1 MRTDSPDYM
10 NIEYF
15 KQQQQLN
22 GSIENAVKPNQLM
35 QKLDIGLEQQ
45 EKIYQ
50 SVLSKNARLEI
61 ENLKNEVAKQKQ
73 QLKEKEKLNQ
83 SLKEERSENDDSKLS
98 NLSNEMDKDIMPPP
112 LNMEARSIKRRDSER
127 SARLSQMERTQEKYD
142 EKLDELTDNTDLT
155 DDNSDEINLSPNPF
169 VRSQFRRSFM
179 NAVYTQRPPPNV
191 AASYHASHA
200 YCGPVDDDDRNEPS
214 SDAQHTEQQTSP
226 KQLTMQQRREQLQR
240 LLHSDESLQ
249 SDLVAGNR
257 FENRFENQFDNP
269 QQNDDHQSDIQQ
281 RAVKPPR
288 NTFKLT
294 KDCLLN
300 SSSVR
305 ATPAVIV
312 ATPEKPTMSAEEE
325 KRLEENI
332 HQQIS
337 QNLEQVNQVKKQL
350 AFDLIEP
357 VIVAHKPPRNNSRAT
372 ARKRPAV
379 PQNEHPEI
387 IPNETE
393 RLINVKDRIKL
404 LEQHSSENSSSN
416 GSLNLPKDGRVVE
429 PINLTNRL
437 RSCSLTLCEQPN
449 EALSQAGQR
458 QRHRSLSGQNL
469 SCLNTAETLESTA
482 NQMSDDQ
489 VESLDNHLEEKL
501 CDQQEDQQGKPTADG
516 PEKTSIPVDEE
527 DNGYL
532 TMESKLSSNNET
544 DEQQFSLSP
553 SMEPNVDEKNLEQ
566 QNAENKQLIEGI
578 DTTMLQNINF
588 DEVFGATKTAT
599 SPTSSTDADDEQS
612 LKSQTNQ
619 TELQFSNQLA
629 ADEDD
634 NRKTVDDQFAIYS
647 GMNTIKKAPA
657 TYHNARKANDFKL
670 TSALIEP
677 KPSCKQNLPNQFVQ
691 VTSAQQI
698 ITPAAQ
704 FTPEQWNSL
713 QQTAQAACDLP
724 GCSYKPQ
731 QIVASSLINRGNN
744 LVFVSN
750 PVINPELMD
759 NNPCYESFDGVM
771 YGQSCTAAK
780 EQPNCST
787 DQSQVNQKVETI
799 DPIELPQQKEEADT
813 EDFGDCKSDDAR
825 KEEQTD
831 KSEGRL
837 ESKATLPPSTA
848 SGQTNAP
855 YYYSDLLPE
864 DQEPTNKE
872 NKTDKER
879 SSRNSRDIGVTSL
892 PKLSNNKKLSN
903 SEQKLSDCK
912 TSDEELKQVQE
923 QTEQLSISNE
933 PSETIPAHQQDSQ
946 PKELS
951 NSVESRSL
959 NCQPSS
965 ASMGIL
971 YESEMYNQMTDDEPV
986 YENVTRSQSSINLN
1000 AENEN
1005 YRASYPGN
1013 FAGNQ
1018 ELVNEPDD
1026 YLNESVLR
1034 RASHNFLQNAQMK
1047 PPVERLNNQ
1056 EESET
1061 EDRNS
1066 ILNNQTPTKLNNS
1079 IKNPLNHHR
1088 TTPIHLRS
1096 PTVAGYATIDSEQA
1110 VLINDDY
1117 KVQQSSDV
1125 AINTNNANNQI
1136 SKLTWKPNLIS
1147 HSASNLNKIKS
1158 NNLVAGHPFESGS
1171 TTSLS
1176 SSSAQSLNQL
1186 PRNVEYPSESG
1197 SYNPLQAAPA
1207 NHYFRQQ
1214 SAPNLSIN
1222 NNLSANNLS
1231 NNYHGNNLNNNTE
1244 KCLANKQL
1252 NLNKNINK
1260 INNLLN
1266 GPDYVVYENADAE
1279 KNHLRAL
1286 QKQLQQQQELL
1297 IQQQRQLQMLQML
1310 QRPAQQP
1317 GYSSTSSSSS
1327 LLNNSASLLNDSTIP
1342 FDHHLKNLE
1351 NVPVIQKNSQN
1362 YHNYQNIFQD
1372 DQPID

>member
-1 MRTDSPDYM
+1 M

-22 GSIENAVKPNQLM
+22 GPAAGKESAVKPNQLM

-61 ENLKNEVAKQKQ
+61 ENLKNEVAKQRQ

-83 SLKEERSENDDSKLS
+83 SAKEERPENDDSKLS
-98 NLSNEMDKDIMPPP
+98 NLSNDLTDIMPPP
-112 LNMEARSIKRRDSER
+112 LHMEARSIKRRDSER
-127 SARLSQMERTQEKYD
+127 SARLSQMERSQAPEKYD
-142 EKLDELTDNTDLT
+142 EKLDEMTDNTDLT

-179 NAVYTQRPPPNV
+179 NAVYTQKPHNL

-200 YCGPVDDDDRNEPS
+200 YCGPVDDDDRNES
-214 SDAQHTEQQTSP
+214 NSDAQFSPSSEQTSP

-240 LLHSDESLQ
+240 LLHSDESVEP
-249 SDLVAGNR
+249 DLVSGK
-257 FENRFENQFDNP
+257 FDDQPNV
-269 QQNDDHQSDIQQ
+269 QQ

-300 SSSVR
+300 SESVR

-325 KRLEENI
+325 ERLNEGI
-332 HQQIS
+332 HQQIH
-337 QNLEQVNQVKKQL
+337 QNMEQVNQVKKQL

-372 ARKRPAV
+372 RKRAV
-379 PQNEHPEI
+379 LQNEPEI
-387 IPNETE
+387 IPNETD

-404 LEQHSSENSSSN
+404 LEQNSSENSSSN
-416 GSLNLPKDGRVVE
+416 SSLNLPKDGRPPVVE

-437 RSCSLTLCEQPN
+437 RSCSLTLCEEQN
-449 EALSQAGQR
+449 EQNRQR

-469 SCLNTAETLESTA
+469 SCLNTNETTDNTA
-482 NQMSDDQ
+482 NQMNDDLTK
-489 VESLDNHLEEKL
+489 SLDNRLEESETL
-501 CDQQEDQQGKPTADG
+501 CDQQENPAADG
-516 PEKTSIPVDEE
+516 QERTSVPTDKVNEDEE

-553 SMEPNVDEKNLEQ
+553 SAEQNVDEKHVEQ
-566 QNAENKQLIEGI
+566 QNPGTEQSIEGI
-578 DTTMLQNINF
+578 IPQIIPQNINF

-612 LKSQTNQ
+612 LKSQINQ
-619 TELQFSNQLA
+619 TEVQLCNQLV

-677 KPSCKQNLPNQFVQ
+677 RPSCKQNLHQFVQ

-713 QQTAQAACDLP
+713 QQSSQAACDP
-724 GCSYKPQ
+724 QACSYKPQ
-731 QIVASSLINRGNN
+731 QIVASSLINRSNN

-759 NNPCYESFDGVM
+759 NNPCYESFDGIM
-771 YGQSCTAAK
+771 YGQSCHPAK
-780 EQPNCST
+780 QQQNLPDQANPNDEAVGQT
-787 DQSQVNQKVETI
+787 
-799 DPIELPQQKEEADT
+799 ELPQQKEMADA
-813 EDFGDCKSDDAR
+813 EDGDCKLSDCGR
-825 KEEQTD
+825 REEQTD
-831 KSEGRL
+831 KSEGRQ
-837 ESKATLPPSTA
+837 ESKAALLPSTSA
-848 SGQTNAP
+848 GQTSAP

-864 DQEPTNKE
+864 EQLEL
-872 NKTDKER
+872 NKTDEER
-879 SSRNSRDIGVTSL
+879 PPLSSRCAALNNSRDIGVTSL
-892 PKLSNNKKLSN
+892 QKLSNNKKLSN

-912 TSDEELKQVQE
+912 TSDEELKQE
-923 QTEQLSISNE
+923 QIEQLSIANE
-933 PSETIPAHQQDSQ
+933 TSEPETTQTNQQNSQ

-951 NSVESRSL
+951 NSISSEIRPL
-959 NCQPSS
+959 NCQPPS
-965 ASMGIL
+965 ASNSMSRL
-971 YESEMYNQMTDDEPV
+971 YESEMYNQMNDDEPV

-1000 AENEN
+1000 VENEN
-1005 YRASYPGN
+1005 YRTSYPGSL
-1013 FAGNQ
+1013 AGNPDQ
-1018 ELVNEPDD
+1018 ELADEQDD

-1034 RASHNFLQNAQMK
+1034 RASHNFIQQNAQMK
-1047 PPVERLNNQ
+1047 PVERLNNQ
-1056 EESET
+1056 EEQET
-1061 EDRNS
+1061 EEKNS

-1079 IKNPLNHHR
+1079 IRNPLNHHR

-1117 KVQQSSDV
+1117 KMQQSSDV

-1147 HSASNLNKIKS
+1147 HSASNLNKI
-1158 NNLVAGHPFESGS
+1158 NNLSATAGHPYESGS

-1186 PRNVEYPSESG
+1186 PRNEFPSESG
-1197 SYNPLQAAPA
+1197 SYNPLQAPGSH
-1207 NHYFRQQ
+1207 HYFRQQ

-1252 NLNKNINK
+1252 NLNKNITK

-1266 GPDYVVYENADAE
+1266 ANGPDYVLYENADAE
-1279 KNHLRAL
+1279 RNHLRAM
-1286 QKQLQQQQELL
+1286 QKQLQQQHEML
-1297 IQQQRQLQMLQML
+1297 IQQRRMLQML
-1310 QRPAQQP
+1310 QRPALQP
-1317 GYSSTSSSSS
+1317 QLPSYASAGSSSS
-1327 LLNNSASLLNDSTIP
+1327 LLNNSSLLNDSTIP

-1351 NVPVIQKNSQN
+1351 NVPVIQKNQNQN

-1372 DQPID
+1372 DQPIG